1 MRNNNN
7 TPLNPQA
14 KTDGLVIQELSDE
27 VLVYD
32 LEKNKAYDLNL
43 TSALVW
49 QNCDGNKSISEIA
62 QTMEKTLNQKVP
74 DELVWLTLE
83 KLKKEGL
90 VNYQKEDFSQFTGL
104 NRRELVKR
112 ASFASLVALPI
123 VVSLV
128 APIPIN
134 AQSGAPA
141 PVCFDCVMKS
151 DYSANPNICSDAM
164 CNTLGTCWDNAGC
177 GVGQLEGSW
186 TCLECHTGIASAA
199 NGVPFNMTVSW
210 NA

>member
-1 MRNNNN
+1 MRNND
-7 TPLNPQA
+7 TPLHPRA
-14 KTDGLVIQELSDE
+14 KTEGLVIQELSDE

-32 LEKNKAYDLNL
+32 LERNKAFDLNL

-49 QNCDGNKSISEIA
+49 QNCDGSKSVSDIA
-62 QTMEKTLNQKVP
+62 QVLEKTLDQKVP

-90 VNYQKEDFSQFTGL
+90 VNYEKENFTQFTGL

-128 APIPIN
+128 APSSLH

-141 PVCFDCVMKS
+141 PICFDCVMKS
-151 DYSANPNICSDAM
+151 DFSANPNICSDAM
-164 CNTLGTCWDNAGC
+164 CNTTVGTCYDNAGC
-177 GVGQLEGSW
+177 GQGQLTGTW
-186 TCLECHTGIASAA
+186 TCIQCHDGTASAA
-199 NGVPFNMTVSW
+199 NGVPFNMTVAW
-210 NA
+210 EI